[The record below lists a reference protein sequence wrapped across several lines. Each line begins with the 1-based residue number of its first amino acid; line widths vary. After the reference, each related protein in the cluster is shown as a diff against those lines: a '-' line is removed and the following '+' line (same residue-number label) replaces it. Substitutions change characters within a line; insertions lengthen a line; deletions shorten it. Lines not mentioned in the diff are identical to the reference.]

1 MPLKHNTETLLVF
14 FLGLAIVATAAV
26 CVFLPPVTV
35 SVWPWVAA
43 FILALAYPIALYPLF
58 RERRVD
64 RPFRLLH
71 FAPALL
77 LVLWFFADLIAGSRT
92 SFGPVQDWL
101 TWNGM
106 IVPVAILIG
115 LIVWFCLSVIRQR
128 TSRIALLLVLLVAL
142 AAFGFLNERN
152 RWDRQLATTLWGQS
166 GSLILAGDP
175 EPEAD
180 TPEARWRAQLRRM
193 EERSREIRNGQGS
206 SMIAASTSSRSSV
219 FIAAGASSST
229 SSVPPNLTHAGPVLD
244 SLMLLTVS
252 GYCAAVQ
259 RKTMRRSKKA

>member
-14 FLGLAIVATAAV
+14 FLGLAIVATAVV

-35 SVWPWVAA
+35 TVWPWIAA
-43 FILALAYPIALYPLF
+43 FILALAYPVALYPLF

-77 LVLWFFADLIAGSRT
+77 LVLWLVADLIAGWRA
-92 SFGPVQDWL
+92 SFGPAQDWL

-106 IVPVAILIG
+106 VVPVAILIA
-115 LIVWFCLSVIRQR
+115 LIALFCLSVIRQR
-128 TSRIALLLVLLVAL
+128 ASRIALLAVLLAAL
-142 AAFGFLNERN
+142 AVFGFLNERN

-175 EPEAD
+175 EPEPD

-193 EERSREIRNGQGS
+193 EERSRAIRNGETS
-206 SMIAASTSSRSSV
+206 SITNASTSSRSSIL
-219 FIAAGASSST
+219 IAAGASSST
-229 SSVPPNLTHAGPVLD
+229 SSVPPDLTHAGPVLNT
-244 SLMLLTVS
+244 LVLLTMS
-252 GYCAAVQ
+252 GYCTAVQ
-259 RKTMRRSKKA
+259 RKTMRRSKNA

>member
-14 FLGLAIVATAAV
+14 FLGLAIVATAIV

-43 FILALAYPIALYPLF
+43 FILALAYPVALYPLF

-71 FAPALL
+71 FTPALL
-77 LVLWFFADLIAGSRT
+77 LVLWLVADLIAGWRT
-92 SFGPVQDWL
+92 SFAPAQDWL

-106 IVPVAILIG
+106 IVPVAIILA

-128 TSRIALLLVLLVAL
+128 VSRIALLAVLLAAL

-175 EPEAD
+175 QPEPD
-180 TPEARWRAQLRRM
+180 TPEARWRAQLRLM
-193 EERSREIRNGQGS
+193 EERSRAIRNGETS
-206 SMIAASTSSRSSV
+206 SIANASTSSRSSIL
-219 FIAAGASSST
+219 IAAGASSST
-229 SSVPPNLTHAGPVLD
+229 SSVPPNLTHAGPVMD
-244 SLMLLTVS
+244 SLILLTMS
-252 GYCAAVQ
+252 GYCAALQ
-259 RKTMRRSKKA
+259 RKTIKRKRMA